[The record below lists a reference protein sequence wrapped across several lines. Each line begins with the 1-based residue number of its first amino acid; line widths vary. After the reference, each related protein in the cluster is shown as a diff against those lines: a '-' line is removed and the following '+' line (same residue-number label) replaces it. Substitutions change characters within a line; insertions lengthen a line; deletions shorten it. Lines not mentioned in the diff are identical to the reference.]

1 MLEHILKLYVMAMAG
16 DVRSPTPHLFGPPGC
31 GKSTVV
37 EQLAELLGVNLHI
50 INVSRLSPL
59 EVEGVQMPHGSGK
72 DMVLRMLPA
81 TFWTQLKKGDII
93 LFDEFLRGF
102 PEVYNAL
109 LDIFT
114 SRRVGAFVL
123 PEVFIIAASNS
134 TVAYDKALEDRLLH
148 IPVPDPRKKKGA
160 KKNIAQII
168 VDQLGLMPEMR
179 DSAEMQTL
187 LDTEVLPMYKIL
199 DSLGGRGSSS
209 SATFEGTSVRNLIGQ
224 AKLREIQSAALA
236 ELLTFNNNKAMSKD
250 KPQFVLLADGK
261 FPPPDYETKAGKLP
275 VDKLTPIQALNL
287 AMNKQLLELEEARRE
302 KGTNEDDDTF
312 IDDVGDEP
320 PF

>member
-1 MLEHILKLYVMAMAG
+1 
-16 DVRSPTPHLFGPPGC
+16 
-31 GKSTVV
+31 
-37 EQLAELLGVNLHI
+37 
-50 INVSRLSPL
+50 
-59 EVEGVQMPHGSGK
+59 
-72 DMVLRMLPA
+72 
-81 TFWTQLKKGDII
+81 
-93 LFDEFLRGF
+93 
-102 PEVYNAL
+102 VYNAL

-199 DSLGGRGSSS
+199 DSLGGRGSSGG
-209 SATFEGTSVRNLIGQ
+209 ATFEGTSVRNLIGQ

-261 FPPPDYETKAGKLP
+261 YPPADYEQKAGKLP